1 VGDEVDVVCPEAPGS
16 VEGCTG
22 DDVPEGEADENE
34 PGTKL
39 PTLFPPPPP
48 WPCALGGAPPAFCSP
63 GRSATQWS
71 LRPWSRICWLRRWC
85 VGRSALAP
93 ASVLKM

>member
-1 VGDEVDVVCPEAPGS
+1 VGDEDGGAAAAPVDVVCPGAPGS
-16 VEGCTG
+16 DDDVGGFTG
-22 DDVPEGEADENE
+22 DDVPEGEADKYE

-39 PTLFPPPPP
+39 PALFPPPPP

-71 LRPWSRICWLRRWC
+71 LRPWSRICWLRR
-85 VGRSALAP
+85 
-93 ASVLKM
+93 